1 MACHPRGAAGTKTS
15 AVDRGSGPY
24 RPQTAGPR
32 SRRRRVHDQVDDSS
46 PSTAQVA
53 RLIGS
58 TPATLRRWSDRGLI
72 PQYDGTWTPAA
83 IAHVRLVTRMRA
95 RGHSLA
101 AIGAAVDSGRLAF
114 SYLQELFPSLDAT
127 HTLDEAVRETG
138 LEPELVATI
147 FTTMGLPASAVE
159 RISGSDMELLRHAAA
174 ALVAGLPLD
183 AFLQLVRVYG
193 QALAQIADAEVRLFH
208 MYVHEPLMRAGVP
221 GVEMADEMQGL
232 AAELLPLASPLM
244 DHVHQRLLAHFVD
257 QDVIGHMEADLDL
270 NERLDLG
277 HVRVAI
283 AFADLA
289 GYTRMTE
296 ELGDEYAV
304 DIVERFIAEVEHTL
318 PDDAR
323 IIKTIGDE
331 VMVVSPDPA
340 ALVDWAVG
348 FQALHAT
355 RPLPRIGMHHGEVV
369 YRDGDYYGRE
379 VNQAARVVARAG
391 GGEVLVTRPVVDA
404 AGAHLEFEL
413 IGEVRLKGFTG
424 ATELFLAR
432 AAPE

>member
-1 MACHPRGAAGTKTS
+1 MHR
-15 AVDRGSGPY
+15 
-24 RPQTAGPR
+24 
-32 SRRRRVHDQVDDSS
+32 QVDDRS

-53 RLIGS
+53 RLIDG
-58 TPATLRRWSDRGLI
+58 TPATLRRWIDRGLI
-72 PQYDGTWTPAA
+72 PQYAGTWTPSAV
-83 IAHVRLVTRMRA
+83 AHARLVSRMRA
-95 RGHSLA
+95 RGHSLDAIRTA
-101 AIGAAVDSGRLAF
+101 AESGRLAF

-127 HTLDEAVRETG
+127 HTLERAVRETG
-138 LEPELVATI
+138 LEPELIETI

-159 RISGSDMELLRHAAA
+159 HITASDMELLRYAAA
-174 ALVAGLPLD
+174 VLAAGLPPV

-232 AAELLPLASPLM
+232 AAELLPLTSPLM
-244 DHVHQRLLAHFVD
+244 DHVHQRLLAHFID
-257 QDVIGHMEADLDL
+257 QDVVGHMEAGLDPH
-270 NERLDLG
+270 ERLDLG
-277 HVRVAI
+277 HLRVAI

-304 DIVERFIAEVEHTL
+304 DIVEAFVTEVEHTL

-323 IIKTIGDE
+323 IIKTLGDE

-355 RPLPRIGMHHGEVV
+355 RPLPRIGIHFGEVL

-379 VNQAARVVARAG
+379 VNQAARVSARAG
-391 GGEVLVTRPVVDA
+391 GGEVVVTRPIVDA
-404 AGAHLEFEL
+404 AGGHLEFEL

-424 ATELFLAR
+424 PTELFVAR
-432 AAPE
+432 AAEE